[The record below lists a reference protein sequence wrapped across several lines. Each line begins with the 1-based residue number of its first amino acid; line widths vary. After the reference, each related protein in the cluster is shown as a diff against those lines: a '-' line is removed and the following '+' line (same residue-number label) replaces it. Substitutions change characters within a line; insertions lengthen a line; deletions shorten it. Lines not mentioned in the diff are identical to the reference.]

1 MTLMA
6 LSQQE
11 PRSMPPDLEHLGNLL
26 VVYGINFLGAIVV
39 ALIGWWAA
47 SFAERATRRALMRLA
62 YMDPTAGAFL
72 SSFVYYA
79 VLVVALAII
88 LQMIGVQAT
97 SLVAILGAA
106 SLAIGLALQGTLS
119 NVAAGVM
126 LLIFRPFRLGDS
138 IEVAG
143 KSGTVKNLNLFMTE
157 LATVENVQV
166 FIPNGQVWGGALSN
180 FSTYETRHISMSFPV
195 ALDKDVETILAKL
208 RAQLEHDGRVLKIP
222 PPSVRTS
229 NLMKKAVEISIE
241 AWTKPDD
248 VVAVR
253 ADLVRSLLTTV
264 QVSGASVEAQEQT
277 RRLSRDRRGK
287 RSPAEGQERG

>member
-1 MTLMA
+1 
-6 LSQQE
+6 
-11 PRSMPPDLEHLGNLL
+11 MPPHLEHLGNPL
-26 VVYGINFLGAIVV
+26 VVYGINVLGAIVV
-39 ALIGWWAA
+39 ALIAWWAA
-47 SFAERATRRALMRLA
+47 GFAERATRRALMRSA
-62 YMDPTAGAFL
+62 YMDPTVGAFL

-88 LQMIGVQAT
+88 LQIIGVQAT

-119 NVAAGVM
+119 NVAAGLM

-157 LATVENVQV
+157 LASADNVQV

-180 FSTYETRHISMSFPV
+180 FSTYATRHISMSFPA
-195 ALDKDVETILAKL
+195 ALDKDIETVLSKL
-208 RAQLEHDGRVLKIP
+208 RTQLEHDERILSTP
-222 PPSVRTS
+222 PPSVHTS

-253 ADLVRSLLTTV
+253 ADLVRSLLTTMQIPGV
-264 QVSGASVEAQEQT
+264 SVEAQEQT
-277 RRLSRDRRGK
+277 GRRLSRDRRGHTE
-287 RSPAEGQERG
+287 SHE

>member
-1 MTLMA
+1 
-6 LSQQE
+6 
-11 PRSMPPDLEHLGNLL
+11 MPPDLGHLGNLL

-157 LATVENVQV
+157 LATVDNVQV

-180 FSTYETRHISMSFPV
+180 FSTYETRRISMSFPV

>member
-1 MTLMA
+1 
-6 LSQQE
+6 
-11 PRSMPPDLEHLGNLL
+11 MPPHLEHLGDLL
-26 VVYGINFLGAIVV
+26 VVYGVNFLGAIVV
-39 ALIGWWAA
+39 ALIAWWAA
-47 SFAERATRRALMRLA
+47 GFAERATRRALMRSA
-62 YMDPTAGAFL
+62 YMDPTVGAFL

-88 LQMIGVQAT
+88 LQIIGVQAT

-119 NVAAGVM
+119 NVAAGLM

-157 LATVENVQV
+157 LASADNVQV

-180 FSTYETRHISMSFPV
+180 FSTYATRHISMSFPA
-195 ALDKDVETILAKL
+195 ALDKDIETVLSKL
-208 RAQLEHDGRVLKIP
+208 RTQLEHDERILSTP
-222 PPSVRTS
+222 PPSVHTS

-253 ADLVRSLLTTV
+253 ADLVRSLLNTV
-264 QVSGASVEAQEQT
+264 QVWGASVEAQEQMEAT
-277 RRLSRDRRGK
+277 SLPISPRPKLPRRKS
-287 RSPAEGQERG
+287 